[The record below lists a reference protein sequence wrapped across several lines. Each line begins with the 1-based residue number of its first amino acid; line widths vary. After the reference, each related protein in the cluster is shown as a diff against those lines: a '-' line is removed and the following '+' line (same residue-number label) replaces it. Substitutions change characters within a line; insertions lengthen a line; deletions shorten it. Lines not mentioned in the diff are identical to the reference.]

1 MFQWFLNTSLDAFN
15 DVYRSW
21 RIRCVSTRDNV
32 AFTLDDVTAAGY
44 GVDRDIRD
52 LFSSVYAVRDR
63 TGRRRSL
70 PLLHFPFCPPA
81 LSLNFLST
89 FSSLPLHPFFSRITG
104 CDGECLTRVSSQR
117 SSLRARSET
126 REISRVVFRKICGPG
141 ERDRHRSQSGGLDRD
156 MKRFPLIVSGFRD
169 IRITHALLYSVTLR

>member
-1 MFQWFLNTSLDAFN
+1 MCTEADEYAVF
-15 DVYRSW
+15 R
-21 RIRCVSTRDNV
+21 REDNV
-32 AFTLDDVTAAGY
+32 AFTLDDVTEASD
-44 GVDRDIRD
+44 GVDRDTRD

-81 LSLNFLST
+81 LALKLSFHVFVLALASL
-89 FSSLPLHPFFSRITG
+89 FSQESRDAT
-104 CDGECLTRVSSQR
+104 ESVLTRVSSQR
-117 SSLRARSET
+117 RSLRARSET

-141 ERDRHRSQSGGLDRD
+141 ERDRHRSHSGGLDQD